1 MRMLATDPVL
11 DALRAAVVDSPGD
24 DGPRHAFAG
33 RLADLGH
40 WTWAHILRGQLH
52 QPFTR
57 LLVPGEV
64 FGLPTAGG
72 VFRRGFLD
80 QLHVAGREPPAVGP
94 ILALHPLRELRV
106 PRAGLRVAI
115 HRRRPGWVVSVER
128 RRWWSVTVAAEG
140 WWPDRGGMV
149 EGIDAW
155 LAGVLRTKAAR
166 PGPGPGP
173 A

>member
-40 WTWAHILRGQLH
+40 RAWAHVLRVQLH

-80 QLHVAGREPPAVGP
+80 QLHVAVREAAAVLARARNSTAWPTACSGP
-94 ILALHPLRELRV
+94 RWRSTGSDSTSV
-106 PRAGLRVAI
+106 
-115 HRRRPGWVVSVER
+115 RPGGR
-128 RRWWSVTVAAEG
+128 
-140 WWPDRGGMV
+140 P
-149 EGIDAW
+149 
-155 LAGVLRTKAAR
+155 AGD
-166 PGPGPGP
+166 
-173 A
+173 